1 MSVKGSRCEAT
12 FFLYS
17 NVIILL
23 FALFL
28 LNSQPKLSE
37 NVMYMKIKSNFKTL
51 SLLLISTLLFSCQEK
66 TVQQPVPEYA
76 VMVID
81 EEPVIVK
88 NSFPALISG
97 DTDAEVRSNVSG
109 MIIKKHIVEGD
120 MVKKGD
126 LLFEIDHAP
135 YLADY
140 NMALANLNA
149 AKVGVETAELTAV
162 NKTNLYEKGIIS
174 EYEKKLADNQLESAN
189 AQLEQ
194 AKAKLE
200 TAKIQLDYSYIKSP
214 NDGVIGSIPFNVGS
228 LVSPTTLN
236 PLTIVSEID
245 IVSVDFS
252 IDEKIMLFYTS
263 KGGVKDILKV
273 LPEVELKLADGSMYE
288 HKGKVQSVAGSI
300 DTKTGAAN
308 MTAKFPNPAK
318 VIRSGAT
325 GIVYIPREIHNAR
338 LVPQNAT
345 FEMQDK
351 KFVYVFNDSITEMRE
366 IKVDNHVYEENYIV
380 TEGLEIGDV
389 IVIEGV
395 GSSVKN
401 GMKIKPITKA
411 EADSKFQ
418 KATKK

>member
-1 MSVKGSRCEAT
+1 MKFSFLFKLMSLFVVAAS
-12 FFLYS
+12 LY
-17 NVIILL
+17 
-23 FALFL
+23 
-28 LNSQPKLSE
+28 
-37 NVMYMKIKSNFKTL
+37 
-51 SLLLISTLLFSCQEK
+51 SCQEK
-66 TVQQPVPEYA
+66 NVQQAVPEYA

-97 DTDAEVRSNVSG
+97 DTDAQVRSNVSG
-109 MIIKKHIVEGD
+109 MIIKKHVDEGD

-126 LLFEIDHAP
+126 LLMEIDHAP

-140 NMALANLNA
+140 NMALANVNA
-149 AKVGVETAELTAV
+149 AEITVETAELTAI
-162 NKTNLYEKGIIS
+162 NKTNLYQKGIIS
-174 EYEKKLADNQLESAN
+174 EYEKKLADNSLESAK

-194 AKAKLE
+194 SKAKLE
-200 TAKIQLDYSYIKSP
+200 AAKINLDYSYIKSP
-214 NDGVIGSIPFNVGS
+214 NDGVVGFISVSVGS
-228 LVSPTTLN
+228 LVGPSTAE
-236 PLTIVSEID
+236 PLTTVSQID
-245 IVSVDFS
+245 VVNADFS
-252 IDEKIMLFYTS
+252 IDEKNMLFYTS

-288 HKGKVQSVAGSI
+288 HKGKVKSVAGSI

-308 MTAKFPNPAK
+308 MTADFPNPDK
-318 VIRSGAT
+318 LLRSGAT
-325 GIVYIPREIHNAR
+325 GIVYLPREVTNAR

-351 KFVYVFNDSITEMRE
+351 KFVYIFNDSVTEMRE
-366 IKVDNHVYEENYIV
+366 IMVDKLTYGENYIV
-380 TEGLEIGDV
+380 TEGLEVGDV

-401 GMKIKPITKA
+401 GMKIKPITKEEA
-411 EADSKFQ
+411 EAKFQ